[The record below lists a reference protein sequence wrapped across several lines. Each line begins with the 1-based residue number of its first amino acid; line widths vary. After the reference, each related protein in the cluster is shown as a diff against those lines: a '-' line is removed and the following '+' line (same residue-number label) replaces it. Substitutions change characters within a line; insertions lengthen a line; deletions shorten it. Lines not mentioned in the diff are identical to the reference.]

1 LRREKMIELQV
12 ADYCNECPMFTPKVK
27 REYKGYTMKTTIQCE
42 DRMKCAYIKK
52 NIAPKMLGGQS

>member
-1 LRREKMIELQV
+1 MIELQV
-12 ADYCNECPMFTPKVK
+12 ADYCHDCPMFEPKVK
-27 REYKGYTMKTTIQCE
+27 REYKNGYKMKTLIQCE